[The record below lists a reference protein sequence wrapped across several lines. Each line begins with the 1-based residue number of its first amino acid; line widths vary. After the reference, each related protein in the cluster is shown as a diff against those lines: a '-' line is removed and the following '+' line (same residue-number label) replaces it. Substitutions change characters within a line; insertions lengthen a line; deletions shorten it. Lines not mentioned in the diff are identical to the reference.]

1 MRAEIESVE
10 QNLIAR
16 LALCPIILTN
26 PIFRNEGIMTTCTEE
41 ERVQRLMQIEA
52 KANRQCEDRDLE
64 CKEVSQRLDELQPLI
79 KSLTA
84 VCRQATAELNALA
97 HCEGLEATLHMA
109 ESSAEVIGTL
119 RDSLSSLAN
128 QISEVR
134 QACAS
139 DIYDRHT
146 SVMPLLSQEEIDH
159 INGVNMFIPR
169 ASI

>member
-1 MRAEIESVE
+1 
-10 QNLIAR
+10 
-16 LALCPIILTN
+16 
-26 PIFRNEGIMTTCTEE
+26 
-41 ERVQRLMQIEA
+41 
-52 KANRQCEDRDLE
+52 
-64 CKEVSQRLDELQPLI
+64 
-79 KSLTA
+79 
-84 VCRQATAELNALA
+84 
-97 HCEGLEATLHMA
+97 MA

-134 QACAS
+134 RACAS